1 MIETHG
7 WCFRTN
13 HQEAQ
18 RCRTTSHTPRPATRM
33 MLSRN
38 AAAIVGRRAT
48 LPRTVVRLSG
58 RAMTGENG
66 SFVSSRRPLDG
77 LPRREDKEVETTR
90 QLPRSL
96 RYGATNGGRGS
107 GGGRRCFSTDA
118 SAVVTSSPTAAAATP
133 PAPYS
138 SATAV
143 TSSDGVVGEPIDFD
157 VAATI
162 EGAESQIVTI
172 QLTYGQVLRAES
184 GALMY
189 MTDGIEMATSTG
201 GGIGKA
207 LSRMMTGQNLFLT
220 DYRYTRND
228 GTSGTVAL
236 GTNFPSKILRLNV
249 AKYGGKLVCQKGALL
264 CASHTIDIQM
274 EYSKNLTTGF
284 FGGEGFILQVRT
296 R

>member
-1 MIETHG
+1 
-7 WCFRTN
+7 
-13 HQEAQ
+13 
-18 RCRTTSHTPRPATRM
+18 M

-38 AAAIVGRRAT
+38 AAAIVGQRAT

-58 RAMTGENG
+58 RTITGGNG
-66 SFVSSRRPLDG
+66 SFVSSLRPPDG
-77 LPRREDKEVETTR
+77 WPRRTDEEEETIR
-90 QLPRSL
+90 RLSWSL
-96 RYGATNGGRGS
+96 RHDARNGGRGC

-118 SAVVTSSPTAAAATP
+118 SAVVTSSSPAVAAAP

-162 EGAESQIVTI
+162 EGAESQIVSI
-172 QLTYGQVLRAES
+172 QLSYGQVLRAES

-228 GTSGTVAL
+228 GASGIVAL

-264 CASHTIDIQM
+264 CASHTVDIQM

-296 R
+296 HDDTSRFRLVRTKNWPRSLALSLFPC